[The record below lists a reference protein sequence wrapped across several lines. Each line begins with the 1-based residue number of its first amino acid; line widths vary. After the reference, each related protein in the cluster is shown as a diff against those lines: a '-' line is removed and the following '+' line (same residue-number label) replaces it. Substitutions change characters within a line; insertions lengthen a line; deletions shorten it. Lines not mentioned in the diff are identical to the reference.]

1 MHLMMMEGR
10 TVHLQRSGMRIQD
23 KGCSIWDT
31 GHKIKNKGHRV
42 HDTEHSIQNTD
53 YKIRVVAK
61 TQFLSVRI
69 KDAVYGIQD
78 TR

>member
-1 MHLMMMEGR
+1 
-10 TVHLQRSGMRIQD
+10 MRIQD

-31 GHKIKNKGHRV
+31 GHRIKNKGHRV

-69 KDAVYGIQD
+69 NDAVHWIQD
-78 TR
+78 TG